1 MGVAAAAWPQAALL
15 LCAGQLPWVCG
26 DGVALLNTDNFDR
39 YVESGGMW
47 YVRARLFPTSSRSSV
62 HGGCAVRW

>member
-1 MGVAAAAWPQAALL
+1 
-15 LCAGQLPWVCG
+15 VCG